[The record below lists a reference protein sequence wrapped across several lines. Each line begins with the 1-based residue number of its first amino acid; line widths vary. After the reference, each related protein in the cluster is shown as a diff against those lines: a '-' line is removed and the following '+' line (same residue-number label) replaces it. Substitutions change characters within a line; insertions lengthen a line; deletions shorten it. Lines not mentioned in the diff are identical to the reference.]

1 MKDKLYLPI
10 ELSMKKLHK
19 LVLKSYIGPF
29 VVTFFIALFIILMQ
43 FLWKYIDDLVGK
55 GLEWYII
62 AELLFYA
69 SATFVPMAL
78 PLAVL
83 LSSIMTMGSMG
94 EHYELVGFKSAGI
107 SLRQIMW
114 PLVVISFFLVI
125 TAFYFSNNVLPAA
138 NLKMFSLLYDV
149 RQQRPAFNIVEG
161 VYYKGI
167 ENYVIK
173 VDDKDADGQTLHG
186 IKIYDHTDRRGN
198 VNFTVSEWG
207 TMVVTP
213 DKRNLVFTLY
223 NGTNYQDI
231 RQQNPHDPAKP
242 FQQTHFEKQVM
253 RFDLSAFDLS
263 RTDEE
268 LFKSNQQMLSLDQL
282 IFFEDSLS
290 KDLSE
295 RKQNY
300 IKDYH
305 NRLIYYSHIDIEKID
320 SIDSEMAVA
329 IDYLKAGS
337 PSHVQLLIDRAMSN
351 VRTNKDHTFFAFEEF
366 RLRNR
371 SLARYQ
377 VEFHRKF
384 TLSFACVVLFLI
396 GAPLGA
402 IIRKG
407 GFGLPVVIS
416 VIFFIVFHVLS
427 ITGEKFVREGV
438 LAAHQGMWIAPL
450 ILLPIGILLTIKA
463 STDSSLFDIDSYA
476 KRFERLFGFAKKTDE
491 K

>member
-1 MKDKLYLPI
+1 
-10 ELSMKKLHK
+10 MKKLHK
-19 LVLKSYIGPF
+19 LVITSYLGPF
-29 VVTFFIALFIILMQ
+29 VITFFIALFIILMQ
-43 FLWKYIDDLVGK
+43 FVWKYVDDLVGK

-107 SLRQIMW
+107 SLRKILWPMIMISLF
-114 PLVVISFFLVI
+114 LVVV
-125 TAFYFSNNVLPAA
+125 AFYFSNNVLPVA
-138 NLKMFSLLYDV
+138 NLKMYSLLYDV
-149 RQQRPAFNIVEG
+149 RQQRPAFNIMEG

-173 VDDKDADGQTLHG
+173 VEDKESDGTTLRD
-186 IKIYDHTDRRGN
+186 IKIYDHTDKRGN
-198 VNFTVSEWG
+198 VNLTVAEWG
-207 TMVVTP
+207 TMLVTP
-213 DKRNLVFTLY
+213 NKRTLVFTLY

-231 RQQNPHDPAKP
+231 KQQNPRDPSRP
-242 FQQTHFEKQVM
+242 FQRTHFSEQVM
-253 RFDLSAFDLS
+253 RFDLSAFDLT

-268 LFKSNQQMLSLDQL
+268 LFKSNFQMLTLDQL

-290 KDLSE
+290 RELNA
-295 RKQNY
+295 RKESY
-300 IKDYH
+300 I
-305 NRLIYYSHIDIEKID
+305 
-320 SIDSEMAVA
+320 
-329 IDYLKAGS
+329 IDYYKHLPYFSLSDPEKLGGLTDEQIIKINIMEAGT
-337 PSHVQLLIDRAMSN
+337 PSVVQQVIDRAMSLARN
-351 VRTNKDHTFFAFEEF
+351 NKDHSYFSHDEF
-366 RLRNR
+366 RQRGR
-371 SLARYQ
+371 TLARYQ
-377 VEFHRKF
+377 IEFHRKF

-416 VIFFIVFHVLS
+416 VLFFVVFHVLS
-427 ITGEKFVREGV
+427 ITGEKFAREGV

-450 ILLPIGILLTIKA
+450 ILLPVGVLLTIKA
-463 STDSSLFDIDSYA
+463 STDSSLFDIDSYL
-476 KRFERLFGFAKKTDE
+476 KPFERFIGVFRKSDDSSQ
-491 K
+491 